1 MGFFTSGT
9 DKRIEEIKATVK
21 QLNKDLLIL
30 ADMVEKGRDYCT
42 LHQLYPKLQSDVQ
55 QIPQSKIS
63 TILVPWNDG
72 SQHNPILFWDMS
84 FHSVMDKL
92 TSEMGKWDNI

>member
-42 LHQLYPKLQSDVQ
+42 LHQLELMAVFGRITELYPKLLMY
-55 QIPQSKIS
+55 SKYHKAKYLLSLYHGMMALS
-63 TILVPWNDG
+63 TILFYFG
-72 SQHNPILFWDMS
+72 ICHFIL
-84 FHSVMDKL
+84 
-92 TSEMGKWDNI
+92 

>member
-30 ADMVEKGRDYCT
+30 ADMVRERSR
-42 LHQLYPKLQSDVQ
+42 LLYIAS
-55 QIPQSKIS
+55 IGI
-63 TILVPWNDG
+63 NG
-72 SQHNPILFWDMS
+72 CFWS
-84 FHSVMDKL
+84 
-92 TSEMGKWDNI
+92 NY